1 MNYDII
7 KLLNLETYN
16 IDLDK
21 STLIKENNT
30 IIYYVVLKNNIAK

>member
-16 IDLDK
+16 IDLDE

-30 IIYYVVLKNNIAK
+30 NIYYVVLKNNIAK